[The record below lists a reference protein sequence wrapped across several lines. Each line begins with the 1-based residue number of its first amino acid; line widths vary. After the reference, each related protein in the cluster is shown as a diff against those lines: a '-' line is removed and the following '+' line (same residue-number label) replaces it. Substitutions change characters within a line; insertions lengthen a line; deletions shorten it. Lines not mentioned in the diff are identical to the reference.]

1 MIKYNSYRLVI
12 NSTVQQLVGGL
23 ERKRDKKEAAVE
35 TFLSQ
40 PSSRDLRGR
49 QSVRATFKLTEKAIE
64 TMSAVSVHL
73 GIKQKSLFDH
83 LIDDLE
89 SLERIARQM
98 GSPTRDLPSRMQK
111 TFVLSRRTLSCLDQT
126 AKEYSASRD
135 ALVEYSIQRLQPVIA
150 KEKKRHTERKRLLSR
165 LNEFLTSA
173 ETILIEAE
181 QTLGP
186 GDPVYDQLEKA
197 ILGMFNTRDE
207 IAAFIEK
214 GKVIE
219 SF

>member
-1 MIKYNSYRLVI
+1 MK
-12 NSTVQQLVGGL
+12 
-23 ERKRDKKEAAVE
+23 EDKKEQSVE
-35 TFLSQ
+35 IFLSQ

-89 SLERIARQM
+89 SLERIALQM
-98 GSPTRDLPSRMQK
+98 GSVSRDLPSRMQK
-111 TFVLSRRTLSCLDQT
+111 TYVLSRRTLSCLDRA
-126 AKEYSASRD
+126 AKEYSASRN
-135 ALVEYSIQRLQPVIA
+135 ALVEFSIQRLQPVIA
-150 KEKKRHTERKRLLSR
+150 KEKERHAERKKLLSR
-165 LNEFLTSA
+165 LDDFLNTA
-173 ETILIEAE
+173 EKILAEAE

-197 ILGMFNTRDE
+197 MTGMVSTRDD

-214 GKVIE
+214 GKIIE
-219 SF
+219 NF

>member
-1 MIKYNSYRLVI
+1 ME
-12 NSTVQQLVGGL
+12 Q
-23 ERKRDKKEAAVE
+23 DKKEQPVE
-35 TFLSQ
+35 TYGSQ
-40 PSSRDLRGR
+40 PSSSDLRGR

-98 GSPTRDLPSRMQK
+98 SSVTRDLPSRMQK
-111 TFVLSRRTLSCLDQT
+111 TFVLSRRTLSCLDRT

-150 KEKKRHTERKRLLSR
+150 KEKERHAERKRLLAR
-165 LNEFLTSA
+165 LNEFLASS
-173 ETILIEAE
+173 EEILSEAE

-186 GDPVYDQLEKA
+186 GDPVYEQLEKA
-197 ILGMFNTRDE
+197 MLGLLNTRDD
-207 IAAFIEK
+207 IATFIEK

-219 SF
+219 NF

>member
-1 MIKYNSYRLVI
+1 M
-12 NSTVQQLVGGL
+12 
-23 ERKRDKKEAAVE
+23 KREKQEQSAE
-35 TFLSQ
+35 IFLSQ

-49 QSVRATFKLTEKAIE
+49 QSVRATFKLTAKAIE

-98 GSPTRDLPSRMQK
+98 GSATRDLPSRMQK
-111 TFVLSRRTLSCLDQT
+111 TYVLSRRTLSCLDRT
-126 AKEYSASRD
+126 AKEYAASRD

-150 KEKKRHTERKRLLSR
+150 KEKKRHAERKRLLSR
-165 LNEFLTSA
+165 LNEFLASGERMLA
-173 ETILIEAE
+173 EAE
-181 QTLGP
+181 QSLGP
-186 GDPVYDQLEKA
+186 GDPVFEQLDKA
-197 ILGMFNTRDE
+197 MMVMRSVRED
-207 IAAFIEK
+207 IAVFVEK

-219 SF
+219 NF

>member
-1 MIKYNSYRLVI
+1 MK
-12 NSTVQQLVGGL
+12 
-23 ERKRDKKEAAVE
+23 KDKEKQTPE

-83 LIDDLE
+83 LVDDLE
-89 SLERIARQM
+89 SLEQIARQM
-98 GSPTRDLPSRMQK
+98 SSAIRDLPSRTQK
-111 TFVLSRRTLSCLDQT
+111 TYVLSRRTLSCLDQA

-135 ALVEYSIQRLQPVIA
+135 ALVEFSIQRLQPVIA
-150 KEKKRHTERKRLLSR
+150 KEKKRHSERKKLLTR
-165 LNEFLTSA
+165 LNAFLASA
-173 ETILIEAE
+173 EAILSEAE

-197 ILGMFNTRDE
+197 TIAMLNARDD

-219 SF
+219 NF

>member
-1 MIKYNSYRLVI
+1 MK
-12 NSTVQQLVGGL
+12 Q
-23 ERKRDKKEAAVE
+23 EKEKQSVE

-98 GSPTRDLPSRMQK
+98 GTAPLELPSRMQK
-111 TFVLSRRTLSCLDQT
+111 TYVLSRRTLSCLDRA

-150 KEKKRHTERKRLLSR
+150 KEKERHAERKRLLSR
-165 LNEFLTSA
+165 LNEFLATA
-173 ETILIEAE
+173 EKILTQAE
-181 QTLGP
+181 KTLGP

-197 ILGMFNTRDE
+197 MIGMLNVRND

-219 SF
+219 NF

>member
-1 MIKYNSYRLVI
+1 M
-12 NSTVQQLVGGL
+12 
-23 ERKRDKKEAAVE
+23 KREKQDQSVE
-35 TFLSQ
+35 MFVTQ

-49 QSVRATFKLTEKAIE
+49 QSVRATFKLTAKAIE

-89 SLERIARQM
+89 SLEKIARQM
-98 GSPTRDLPSRMQK
+98 QPTTRNLPSRVQK
-111 TFVLSRRTLSCLDQT
+111 TYVLSRRTLSSLDRT
-126 AKEYSASRD
+126 AKEYAASRD

-150 KEKKRHTERKRLLSR
+150 KEKQRHAERKRLLFR
-165 LNEFLTSA
+165 LNEFLASA
-173 ETILIEAE
+173 ESILAEAE

-186 GDPVYDQLEKA
+186 GDPVFEQLEKA
-197 ILGMFNTRDE
+197 IIGMVNTRDD
-207 IAAFIEK
+207 IADFIEK

-219 SF
+219 NF

>member
-1 MIKYNSYRLVI
+1 MKPDD
-12 NSTVQQLVGGL
+12 T
-23 ERKRDKKEAAVE
+23 EPTAEDFA
-35 TFLSQ
+35 TQ

-49 QSVRATFKLTEKAIE
+49 QSVRATFKLTAKAIE

-83 LIDDLE
+83 LIDDLD

-98 GSPTRDLPSRMQK
+98 GNATRNLPSRMQK
-111 TFVLSRRTLSCLDQT
+111 TFVLSRRTLTCLDQT
-126 AKEYSASRD
+126 AKEYAASRD

-150 KEKKRHTERKRLLSR
+150 KEKKRHAERKRLLTR
-165 LNEFLTSA
+165 MNEVLAAT
-173 ETILIEAE
+173 ETILAEAE

-186 GDPVYDQLEKA
+186 GDPVYDQLQKA
-197 ILGMFNTRDE
+197 ILGMLNTRDD

-214 GKVIE
+214 GKIIE
-219 SF
+219 RF

>member
-1 MIKYNSYRLVI
+1 MK
-12 NSTVQQLVGGL
+12 T
-23 ERKRDKKEAAVE
+23 DKEKQTPE

-83 LIDDLE
+83 LVDDLE
-89 SLERIARQM
+89 SLEQIARQM
-98 GSPTRDLPSRMQK
+98 GSAIRDLPSRTQK
-111 TFVLSRRTLSCLDQT
+111 TYVLSRRTLSCLDQA

-135 ALVEYSIQRLQPVIA
+135 ALVEFSIQRLQPVIA
-150 KEKKRHTERKRLLSR
+150 KEKKRHAERKKLLSR
-165 LNEFLTSA
+165 LNAFLASA
-173 ETILIEAE
+173 EAILSEAE
-181 QTLGP
+181 HTLGP

-197 ILGMFNTRDE
+197 TIAMFNARDD
-207 IAAFIEK
+207 IAAFIDK

-219 SF
+219 NF

>member
-1 MIKYNSYRLVI
+1 
-12 NSTVQQLVGGL
+12 
-23 ERKRDKKEAAVE
+23 
-35 TFLSQ
+35 
-40 PSSRDLRGR
+40 
-49 QSVRATFKLTEKAIE
+49 VRATFKLTAKAIE

-98 GSPTRDLPSRMQK
+98 GDATRNLPSRMQK

-126 AKEYSASRD
+126 AKQYAASRD

-150 KEKKRHTERKRLLSR
+150 KEKKRHAERKRLL
-165 LNEFLTSA
+165 NKFDEFLSSA
-173 ETILIEAE
+173 ETILTEAE

-186 GDPVYDQLEKA
+186 GDPVFDQLEKA
-197 ILGMFNTRDE
+197 ILGMLNTRDD

-214 GKVIE
+214 GKIIE

>member
-1 MIKYNSYRLVI
+1 M
-12 NSTVQQLVGGL
+12 GGSSM
-23 ERKRDKKEAAVE
+23 KRDNKAPRAED
-35 TFLSQ
+35 FPSQ

-49 QSVRATFKLTEKAIE
+49 QSVRATFKLTAKAIE

-83 LIDDLE
+83 LIEDLE

-98 GSPTRDLPSRMQK
+98 GDATRNLPSRMQK

-126 AKEYSASRD
+126 AKQYAASRD

-150 KEKKRHTERKRLLSR
+150 KEKKRHAERKRLL
-165 LNEFLTSA
+165 NKFDEFLSSA
-173 ETILIEAE
+173 ETILTEAE
-181 QTLGP
+181 QALGP
-186 GDPVYDQLEKA
+186 GDPVFDQLEKA
-197 ILGMFNTRDE
+197 ILGMLNTRDD

-214 GKVIE
+214 GKIIE

>member
-1 MIKYNSYRLVI
+1 MK
-12 NSTVQQLVGGL
+12 
-23 ERKRDKKEAAVE
+23 EDKKEPPVE
-35 TFLSQ
+35 IFLSQ

-89 SLERIARQM
+89 SLERIALQM
-98 GSPTRDLPSRMQK
+98 GSVSRDLSSRMQK
-111 TFVLSRRTLSCLDQT
+111 TYVLSRRTLSCLDRA
-126 AKEYSASRD
+126 AKEYSASRN
-135 ALVEYSIQRLQPVIA
+135 ALVEFSIQRLQPVIA
-150 KEKKRHTERKRLLSR
+150 KEKERHAERKKLLSR
-165 LNEFLTSA
+165 LDNFLDTA
-173 ETILIEAE
+173 EIILTEAE

-197 ILGMFNTRDE
+197 MMGMVSTRDD

-219 SF
+219 NF

>member
-1 MIKYNSYRLVI
+1 M
-12 NSTVQQLVGGL
+12 
-23 ERKRDKKEAAVE
+23 KRDNKEPTTEDFV
-35 TFLSQ
+35 SQ

-49 QSVRATFKLTEKAIE
+49 QSVRATFKLTAKAIE

-83 LIDDLE
+83 LIDDLD

-98 GSPTRDLPSRMQK
+98 GDAARNLPSRMQK
-111 TFVLSRRTLSCLDQT
+111 TFVLSRRTLTCLDQT
-126 AKEYSASRD
+126 AKEYAASRD

-150 KEKKRHTERKRLLSR
+150 KEKKRHAERKRLLTR
-165 LNEFLTSA
+165 MNEVLTAA
-173 ETILIEAE
+173 ETLLTEAE

-186 GDPVYDQLEKA
+186 GDPVYDQLQKA
-197 ILGMFNTRDE
+197 ILGMRNTRED

-214 GKVIE
+214 GKIIE
-219 SF
+219 RF

>member
-1 MIKYNSYRLVI
+1 M
-12 NSTVQQLVGGL
+12 
-23 ERKRDKKEAAVE
+23 KRDNKEPTTEDFV
-35 TFLSQ
+35 SQ

-49 QSVRATFKLTEKAIE
+49 QSVRATFKLTAKAIE

-83 LIDDLE
+83 LIDDLD

-98 GSPTRDLPSRMQK
+98 GDAARNLPSRMQK
-111 TFVLSRRTLSCLDQT
+111 TFVLSRRTLTCLDQT
-126 AKEYSASRD
+126 AKEYAASRD

-150 KEKKRHTERKRLLSR
+150 KEKKRHAERKRLLTR
-165 LNEFLTSA
+165 MNEVLTAA
-173 ETILIEAE
+173 ETLLTEAE

-186 GDPVYDQLEKA
+186 GDPVYDQLQKA
-197 ILGMFNTRDE
+197 ILGMRNTRDD

-214 GKVIE
+214 GKIIE
-219 SF
+219 RF

>member
-1 MIKYNSYRLVI
+1 M
-12 NSTVQQLVGGL
+12 
-23 ERKRDKKEAAVE
+23 KRDNKAPRAED
-35 TFLSQ
+35 FLSQ

-49 QSVRATFKLTEKAIE
+49 QSVRATFKLTAKAIE

-83 LIDDLE
+83 LIEDLE

-98 GSPTRDLPSRMQK
+98 GGATRNSPSRMQK
-111 TFVLSRRTLSCLDQT
+111 TFVLSRRTLSSLDQT
-126 AKEYSASRD
+126 AKQYAASRD

-150 KEKKRHTERKRLLSR
+150 KEKKRHAERKRLLNKF
-165 LNEFLTSA
+165 NEFLSSA
-173 ETILIEAE
+173 ETILTEAE

-186 GDPVYDQLEKA
+186 GDPVFDQLEKA
-197 ILGMFNTRDE
+197 ILGMLNTRDD

-214 GKVIE
+214 GKIIE